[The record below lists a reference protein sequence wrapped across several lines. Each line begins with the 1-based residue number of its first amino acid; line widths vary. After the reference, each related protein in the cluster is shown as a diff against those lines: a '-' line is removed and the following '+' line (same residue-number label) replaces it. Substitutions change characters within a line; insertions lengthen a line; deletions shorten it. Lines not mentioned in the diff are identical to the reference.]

1 GVCVHQLA
9 GQSPMTT
16 IRVPVHLVTVPTLVF
31 VNNDHLVPGLEV
43 KDFRVFDNGQRQNA
57 ALDTIDSPVTVA
69 IAIQVNQ
76 DVREYVPFI
85 SKVGSAFETLLV
97 GESGEAAII
106 TYADEVSIVKPFDRS
121 DLASALRGIR
131 PAGRGA

>member
-1 GVCVHQLA
+1 
-9 GQSPMTT
+9 MTT

-69 IAIQVNQ
+69 IAIQVNR
-76 DVREYVPFI
+76 DVREYVSFI

-97 GESGEAAII
+97 GASGEAAII
-106 TYADEVSIVKPFDRS
+106 TYADEVSIRMILRKKSSGVITLAASLSASGSGGLRLLMRS
-121 DLASALRGIR
+121 R
-131 PAGRGA
+131 